1 MAFLDYRPAH
11 LVRGKKNIYVAYS
24 VINPNT
30 GKMIVKRI
38 KINHLKGRKAQ
49 NQYAEELIKQING
62 KLAGGYNPYISITR
76 EKLIM
81 LSAAVIEFLKHKR
94 RQLETGDIC
103 PATFDDYK
111 QQLYYYQQYIQCDCF
126 LHKIKSSDISA
137 FLDDIYINKKLTAC
151 TYNHYLQTLKA
162 FFNYCKQRGYIT
174 ALPTDGISNARK
186 APKHRAA
193 IPGETLKRIFD
204 YLTERNEKHYLLAC
218 YLLYGCFIRPSE
230 ICGLQ
235 INDISFA
242 NQTITVKGSIS
253 KNKKTQTVTMPQN
266 VCEMLLDLH
275 IYQYPGNYYII
286 GKGFKPGLIHTTDKA
301 LRKKWQDI
309 RAALH
314 LPNTYQ
320 FYSLKDSGITQ
331 MIDLLNVAEVRDQAR
346 HSNIS
351 ITDVY
356 TDRSKTDGNAHIK
369 KLRFTPGANGN
380 EQRTY

>member
-1 MAFLDYRPAH
+1 MFLDYRPAH
-11 LVRGKKNIYVAYS
+11 IVRGKNNFYVAYS
-24 VINPNT
+24 VINPEN
-30 GKMIVKRI
+30 GKMIVKRV
-38 KINHLKGRKAQ
+38 KLNFLKEKRQ
-49 NQYAEELIKQING
+49 QRQYGEELVKQINA
-62 KLAGGYNPYISITR
+62 KLAGGYNPFITTTR

-103 PATFDDYK
+103 NATYDDYK
-111 QQLYYYQQYIQCDCF
+111 QQLLYFQQYMQGDCF
-126 LHKIKSSDISA
+126 LYKVKASDVSA

-151 TYNHYLQTLKA
+151 TYNHYLQSLRA
-162 FFNYCKQRGYIT
+162 FFNYGKQRGYIT
-174 ALPTDGISNARK
+174 ENPCDGISNARN

-193 IPGETLKRIFD
+193 IPAETLQRIFD
-204 YLTERNEKHYLLAC
+204 YLSETGEKHYLLAC

-266 VCEMLLDLH
+266 ICEMLLDLQ
-275 IYQYPGNYYII
+275 IYNYPGNYYII
-286 GKGFKPGLIHTTDKA
+286 SRNFKPGAKKVSEKG
-301 LRKKWQDI
+301 LRKKWLQI
-309 RAALH
+309 RTALH
-314 LPNTYQ
+314 LPTTYQ

-346 HSNIS
+346 HSSIA

-356 TDRSKTDGNAHIK
+356 TDRSKNDGNAHIK
-369 KLRFTPGANGN
+369 KLRFTPGKHSSI
-380 EQRTY
+380 